1 MRGINLDDHRDE
13 RIATAVVM
21 TGVEIEE
28 MYRLLAIAK
37 YEDRYVIPSAH
48 ADTAAKLEELGA
60 SCSLDFEGGPGMGGA
75 GPFGSSRGSPVPV
88 AVETFDALKDRQT
101 SDGPSTPTG
110 GFGSREPAELGRQ
123 RHAQRAVPA
132 LRRQPGRRRTVAPAF
147 DATTRMDKTMYVA
160 VAATLGSGSG
170 ALAVLQHQILGAGY
184 DYRGSVS
191 PWLRSI
197 LTLRPDASL
206 MSGVPL
212 TFQIHVVAANLMFAL
227 WPFTRLVHVFSAPLG
242 YLTRPYVVYR
252 SRDERLGTRSTR
264 RGWERVERPG
274 TRAG

>member
-1 MRGINLDDHRDE
+1 MSALDAVLWVALPYAA
-13 RIATAVVM
+13 IAVFVVGHVWRYRYDQFGW
-21 TGVEIEE
+21 TTRSSQLYEN
-28 MYRLLAIAK
+28 RLLRAGSPMFHVGILMVAGGHAVGLLVPAEWLDAIGIHEHL
-37 YEDRYVIPSAH
+37 YH
-48 ADTAAKLEELGA
+48 LGA
-60 SCSLDFEGGPGMGGA
+60 TVLGSFAAVLTVA
-75 GPFGSSRGSPVPV
+75 GLVILV
-88 AVETFDALKDRQT
+88 Y
-101 SDGPSTPTG
+101 
-110 GFGSREPAELGRQ
+110 
-123 RHAQRAVPA
+123 
-132 LRRQPGRRRTVAPAF
+132 RRRTVAPVF
-147 DATTRMDKTMYVA
+147 LATTRMDKTMYVA
-160 VAATLGSGSG
+160 LAAALGFGS
-170 ALAVLQHQILGAGY
+170 LAVAQHQIFGAGY

-212 TFQIHVVAANLMFAL
+212 AFQVHVISSTLLFAL

-274 TRAG
+274 TRVR

>member
-1 MRGINLDDHRDE
+1 MRGSNLDDHRDE
-13 RIATAVVM
+13 RVATAVGM

-48 ADTAAKLEELGA
+48 ADTAAKLEGLGA
-60 SCSLDFEGGPGMGGA
+60 
-75 GPFGSSRGSPVPV
+75 
-88 AVETFDALKDRQT
+88 
-101 SDGPSTPTG
+101 
-110 GFGSREPAELGRQ
+110 
-123 RHAQRAVPA
+123 AVPA
-132 LRRQPGRRRTVAPAF
+132 LRRQPGRRRTVAPVF
-147 DATTRMDKTMYVA
+147 DATTRTDKTMY
-160 VAATLGSGSG
+160 AATLGSGAG

-184 DYRGSVS
+184 DYRGAVS

-212 TFQIHVVAANLMFAL
+212 AFQIHVVAADLMFAL
-227 WPFTRLVHVFSAPLG
+227 WPITRLVHVFSAPLG

-274 TRAG
+274 TCAG

>member
-1 MRGINLDDHRDE
+1 MRSYMRGSNLDDHRDE
-13 RIATAVVM
+13 RIATAVGM

-60 SCSLDFEGGPGMGGA
+60 
-75 GPFGSSRGSPVPV
+75 
-88 AVETFDALKDRQT
+88 
-101 SDGPSTPTG
+101 
-110 GFGSREPAELGRQ
+110 
-123 RHAQRAVPA
+123 AVPA
-132 LRRQPGRRRTVAPAF
+132 LRWQPGRRRTVAPVF

-160 VAATLGSGSG
+160 LAATLGSGSGSG

-184 DYRGSVS
+184 DYRGAVS

-212 TFQIHVVAANLMFAL
+212 AFQIHVVAANLMFAL

-274 TRAG
+274 TRAS